1 MFPHACVGFFQL
13 FSSRHSLLLSELRRR
28 RREQMEVFEKEKKA
42 TNKQI
47 NEGDDEQQIKDN
59 QHVTRIIIGV

>member
-1 MFPHACVGFFQL
+1 
-13 FSSRHSLLLSELRRR
+13 
-28 RREQMEVFEKEKKA
+28 MEVFEKEKKA

-47 NEGDDEQQIKDN
+47 NEGDDEQQIRDN